1 MNAKS
6 DQTNTVA
13 RIAAAIGEPARASML
28 YCLLDNRA
36 RTSTELAMVAGVNP
50 STASVHLA
58 RLKTEGLLRLVVQGK
73 HRFYSLD
80 GTDVAE
86 VLEKLSVLAGA
97 PKTTFRSTT
106 PDRLRKS
113 RTCYDHIAGTLG
125 VQLHDRFSELGW
137 LSNNSDA
144 DDAYEL
150 TPNGV
155 TGFAS
160 LGIDVNAVRTLRR
173 RFAFSCLDWSERRS
187 HLGGALGAAVLA
199 LALSKKWVAQ
209 ESDNR
214 ILRITPTGEREFN
227 RLLQIIVV

>member
-58 RLKTEGLLRLVVQGK
+58 RLKTEGLLKLVVQGK

-80 GTDVAE
+80 GTDVAV

-97 PKTTFRSTT
+97 PKITFRPTT

-137 LSNNSDA
+137 LSNNSNSS
-144 DDAYEL
+144 DAYDL
-150 TPNGV
+150 TAKGV

-160 LGIDVNAVRTLRR
+160 LGIDVNATRALRR

-227 RLLQIIVV
+227 RLLQIVVV